1 MKQRNDTSDRRIIQW
16 AVAAAVLSACMG
28 ISVTIAGEPQPVGDQ
43 TRHWIDLQAS
53 GTLASP
59 EERTLPG
66 EIAER
71 SYERYAESFSQ
82 PIPETF
88 EREGFLSDSGGD

>member
-1 MKQRNDTSDRRIIQW
+1 MQLRNDTFDRPIIQW
-16 AVAAAVLSACMG
+16 AVTAAVFSACLG
-28 ISVTIAGEPQPVGDQ
+28 VSVANAGEPQPIGDQ

-53 GTLASP
+53 GTVASP
-59 EERTLPG
+59 EERPLPG

-71 SYERYAESFSQ
+71 SFERYAESFSQ
-82 PIPETF
+82 PIPDTF